1 MAEPIID
8 PIVGKVVIDF
18 SRKYVSIYLCE
29 GDGTIKDFDHF
40 RYPFRLEYK
49 EARQETKDAFDF
61 IYQWTNETINFDE
74 DELQEDTEGGADSR
88 RTLPCR
94 LR

>member
-1 MAEPIID
+1 MGEHQVD
-8 PIVGKVVIDF
+8 PVVGKVVIDF

-61 IYQWTNETINFDE
+61 VYQWANESINFDE
-74 DELQEDTEGGADSR
+74 DELQEDGEPGAESV
-88 RTLPCR
+88 
-94 LR
+94 

>member
-1 MAEPIID
+1 MGEHQD
-8 PIVGKVVIDF
+8 PVIGKVVIDF

-49 EARQETKDAFDF
+49 DARQETKDAFDF
-61 IYQWTNETINFDE
+61 VYQWANETINFDE
-74 DELQEDTEGGADSR
+74 DELQEDGESGAESG
-88 RTLPCR
+88 
-94 LR
+94 